1 MAQDKA
7 CKHCGD
13 WFSPKRKLHFY
24 CSDTCRK
31 LAHKSRKAKETKKK
45 LAKRLETKLRSL
57 SASVFG
63 RYLHKEIV
71 RSGTVQI
78 LSSHTSESLKLLAAL
93 RRRCTAEGG
102 YQKGLPMG
110 SFELSHICPVR
121 GKDRVGLLHPSNL
134 VICPKEFNRKHT
146 KSLPV
151 EGYLGLSLSLS
162 DKNEKWS
169 IKDGMTA
176 HEVLKLCRKFLGVEF
191 DNWLK
196 SHQISVSQQSQLMKK
211 LEAEGLPRKQLLGLR
226 LEELKALADEE
237 EVPYFAMDKDPSEDW
252 YVVHKEYLRLL
263 PSGELNI
270 FLGYLEKIYFDFDVC
285 SSIEF
290 LGDSKEYE
298 AFKDFITEQALKQLH
313 GQPFECTWKG
323 QSLES
328 YFKPKESS
336 TNASS
341 CFRSHDDEYDD
352 LL

>member
-7 CKHCGD
+7 CKHCAG
-13 WFSPKRKLHFY
+13 WFGPKRKLHFY

-31 LAHKSRKAKETKKK
+31 LAHKAKKAKETKRK
-45 LAKRLETKLRSL
+45 LARRLETKLQSL

-71 RSGTVQI
+71 RAGTVQI
-78 LSSHTSESLKLLAAL
+78 LTGHTSESLKLLAAL

-110 SFELSHICPVR
+110 SFELSHIYPVR

-134 VICPKEFNRKHT
+134 VICPKEFNRKHS
-146 KSLPV
+146 KSLPI
-151 EGYLGLSLSLS
+151 EGYMGLSLPLS
-162 DKNEKWS
+162 DLDEKWS

-237 EVPYFAMDKDPSEDW
+237 EVPYFEMDKNPASDW
-252 YVVHKEYLRLL
+252 YVVYNEYLRLL
-263 PSGELNI
+263 PSGALVVALGFIDKIEWEL
-270 FLGYLEKIYFDFDVC
+270 
-285 SSIEF
+285 
-290 LGDSKEYE
+290 
-298 AFKDFITEQALKQLH
+298 
-313 GQPFECTWKG
+313 
-323 QSLES
+323 
-328 YFKPKESS
+328 
-336 TNASS
+336 
-341 CFRSHDDEYDD
+341 
-352 LL
+352 